1 MRFFALFKK
10 TAVENLR
17 DWKILSMTLLF
28 APIFVILMYFYIT
41 AAPQTYVVLID
52 NKDVGAMVDSNMT
65 FNAGDDLI
73 ALMKNASYPDG
84 TKVIQVREEGDLA
97 RAKVSLIDRTAD
109 LVVEIPEDFSGTLA
123 GFREDGNQSPA
134 TVRTTG
140 DPSNPKYILAASY
153 SDMITYTYAAEAT
166 GARVPVALDITTVSN
181 SEGTKTAST
190 FDGMVPGLLALSL
203 MMLMFTAAAS
213 IIREKDKGTIIR
225 LKMSKMRASDYLA
238 SVSLG
243 QILIGIGAMGLTFLT
258 AIAVGYRPGGPLLE
272 VLLVCV
278 LCSLSIIGISLIM
291 AAFLRSIFDLMTIGC
306 FPFFILMFFS
316 GGMFPLPAL
325 HVFTLFGHAI
335 NVNDVLPTTH
345 AIFAIDRILNY
356 GTGLAGLQ
364 FEIGALA
371 VLTVAYFVIGLWL
384 FKKKYLDTV

>member
-1 MRFFALFKK
+1 
-10 TAVENLR
+10 
-17 DWKILSMTLLF
+17 
-28 APIFVILMYFYIT
+28 
-41 AAPQTYVVLID
+41 
-52 NKDVGAMVDSNMT
+52 
-65 FNAGDDLI
+65 
-73 ALMKNASYPDG
+73 
-84 TKVIQVREEGDLA
+84 
-97 RAKVSLIDRTAD
+97 
-109 LVVEIPEDFSGTLA
+109 
-123 GFREDGNQSPA
+123 
-134 TVRTTG
+134 
-140 DPSNPKYILAASY
+140 
-153 SDMITYTYAAEAT
+153 
-166 GARVPVALDITTVSN
+166 
-181 SEGTKTAST
+181 
-190 FDGMVPGLLALSL
+190 
-203 MMLMFTAAAS
+203 
-213 IIREKDKGTIIR
+213 
-225 LKMSKMRASDYLA
+225 
-238 SVSLG
+238 
-243 QILIGIGAMGLTFLT
+243 MGLTFLT

-371 VLTVAYFVIGLWL
+371 VLTVAYFAIGLWL